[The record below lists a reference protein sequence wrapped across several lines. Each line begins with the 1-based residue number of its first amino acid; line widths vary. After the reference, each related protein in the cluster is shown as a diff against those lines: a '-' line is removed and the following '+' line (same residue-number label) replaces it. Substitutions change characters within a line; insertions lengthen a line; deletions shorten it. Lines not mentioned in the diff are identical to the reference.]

1 MHINNFFQSAYYY
14 ILYIILIFK
23 IFINR
28 VITWF
33 DVSVRNLLITQ
44 NNSIYIFV
52 HFSKKSL
59 TEYTIYTLI
68 IHFNFVIDFGLSS
81 FEYRVERKLSSLIN
95 TLSFS
100 IFGINKYT
108 HSSMGNKSNEY
119 NTHHVVKFDH
129 LK

>member
-1 MHINNFFQSAYYY
+1 MHINNFFQSAYYC

-23 IFINR
+23 IFING

-59 TEYTIYTLI
+59 TEYTIYIL
-68 IHFNFVIDFGLSS
+68 
-81 FEYRVERKLSSLIN
+81 
-95 TLSFS
+95 
-100 IFGINKYT
+100 
-108 HSSMGNKSNEY
+108 
-119 NTHHVVKFDH
+119 
-129 LK
+129 